1 MSVRCLQAIQ
11 QQEDYGERWDVIYAT
26 SEPLSDELWQEREEA
41 VAEVQDPDFL
51 ANAAAAQMELDAAD
65 TKTPDRAEVGRA
77 ATPAGDDWLDADSD
91 TENPA
96 TNRAHPFVNP
106 LDVTG

>member
-1 MSVRCLQAIQ
+1 M
-11 QQEDYGERWDVIYAT
+11 
-26 SEPLSDELWQEREEA
+26 
-41 VAEVQDPDFL
+41 AEVQDPDFL

-77 ATPAGDDWLDADSD
+77 ATPTGDAWLNADSD

-96 TNRAHPFVNP
+96 TKQAHPSASP